1 MKFLKTTLLYGCIL
15 GWISKILCRDCTFN
29 VISFNSNNVFVDI
42 KGYKYKM
49 TKIDPDVPLYAVTIK
64 NLENYDIIKYH
75 YIADNEHEVIERH
88 LRTYTVNT
96 YNELFNRFYTIK
108 HVPHLGFPTEDI
120 WNNEPDSPIF
130 DDSYTPTVIITDK
143 KNRKFFHNGRSMT
156 LPRVDIILKDSVY
169 SFKKVKVES
178 RDLRYNMF
186 SFKIKLPDNGISG
199 VRTLF
204 FSTTETDPT
213 MMHQL
218 IYSDILQA
226 IENPSSKAVPCRVY
240 DKHGRGK
247 GVYILQEDTTSK
259 DFMVR
264 HFLKTDG
271 LTHDEISAKTG
282 SILLGSPRADF
293 YWSKNSKASKEY
305 KEFKIIRNFLRK
317 NETLH
322 DLKHLS
328 KALHDLNVGSKEE
341 IEAFSNE
348 WFDIPIFL
356 KSLAVQYLAG
366 NWNSYWMCLNNYV
379 LYSNPLEI
387 TDSNDSKKIKHYFFE
402 NKVLYS
408 FGTEI
413 NSEINQYG
421 DELPK
426 QTYNTLVDR
435 IWGVYQD
442 DSKYRIAIIK
452 LLEGGLTKGM
462 FEKYLVNIV
471 KYIFNPV
478 TMNNKIKALTI
489 KLRDEVEWNSK
500 LNRTH
505 HGENGKIY
513 TVEDF
518 ENEIEGESNKY
529 NSWGLKRWIKERAE
543 AIANEFGITWYPSV
557 INKENSG
564 YLQYVKVEPISHDDY
579 MIELAEERNN

>member
-1 MKFLKTTLLYGCIL
+1 MIIIIYINHHN
-15 GWISKILCRDCTFN
+15 IN
-29 VISFNSNNVFVDI
+29 NNNNNNSNNLMVIFYFFFFYFTKFLYFYSFVLI
-42 KGYKYKM
+42 K
-49 TKIDPDVPLYAVTIK
+49 KILI
-64 NLENYDIIKYH
+64 NLFK
-75 YIADNEHEVIERH
+75 
-88 LRTYTVNT
+88 
-96 YNELFNRFYTIK
+96 
-108 HVPHLGFPTEDI
+108 
-120 WNNEPDSPIF
+120 
-130 DDSYTPTVIITDK
+130 
-143 KNRKFFHNGRSMT
+143 
-156 LPRVDIILKDSVY
+156 IILY
-169 SFKKVKVES
+169 IYIYIYTKKVKVES

-356 KSLAVQYLAG
+356 KSLAVNNLFIYL
-366 NWNSYWMCLNNYV
+366 YIY
-379 LYSNPLEI
+379 LYI
-387 TDSNDSKKIKHYFFE
+387 
-402 NKVLYS
+402 
-408 FGTEI
+408 
-413 NSEINQYG
+413 
-421 DELPK
+421 
-426 QTYNTLVDR
+426 
-435 IWGVYQD
+435 
-442 DSKYRIAIIK
+442 
-452 LLEGGLTKGM
+452 
-462 FEKYLVNIV
+462 YLSI
-471 KYIFNPV
+471 Y
-478 TMNNKIKALTI
+478 LTI
-489 KLRDEVEWNSK
+489 TN
-500 LNRTH
+500 
-505 HGENGKIY
+505 
-513 TVEDF
+513 
-518 ENEIEGESNKY
+518 
-529 NSWGLKRWIKERAE
+529 
-543 AIANEFGITWYPSV
+543 
-557 INKENSG
+557 
-564 YLQYVKVEPISHDDY
+564 
-579 MIELAEERNN
+579 